1 MIVLN
6 FAFVLMTICM
16 MDLEKIVALGE
27 RLGLEGEI
35 LQEFV
40 TFREKSVRLQGVL

>member
-1 MIVLN
+1 MIVLDL
-6 FAFVLMTICM
+6 AFVLLIICM

-27 RLGLEGEI
+27 LLGLEGEK

-40 TFREKSVRLQGVL
+40 AFREKMETEREVE